1 MLHRSIVVP
10 IAALAALGTHTSALA
25 GQGSEWN
32 SSGGDRQN
40 TRSQPSEH
48 TLSPSNVGG
57 LTVKWSVTTHGDV
70 SATPAVDADT
80 VYVPDWAGYIYAVNR
95 LNGVVKWTVK
105 LSDITGVP
113 FDKAR

>member
-1 MLHRSIVVP
+1 MLHRSILVP
-10 IAALAALGTHTSALA
+10 IAALAALGTHTSAFA

-57 LTVKWSVTTHGDV
+57 LTVKWTTLSRNSVRSIFGLMRVELLLAKCTSCIV
-70 SATPAVDADT
+70 T
-80 VYVPDWAGYIYAVNR
+80 VVFVH
-95 LNGVVKWTVK
+95 T
-105 LSDITGVP
+105 
-113 FDKAR
+113 